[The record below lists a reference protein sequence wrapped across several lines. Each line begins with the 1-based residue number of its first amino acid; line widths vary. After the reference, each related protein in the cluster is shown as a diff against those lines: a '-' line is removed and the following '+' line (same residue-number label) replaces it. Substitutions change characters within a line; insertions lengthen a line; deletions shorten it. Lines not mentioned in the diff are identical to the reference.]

1 METKPRLILAAL
13 ISSVM
18 VLLVTFLVAVLDLG
32 WRAGVLNKRV
42 TAYFLAWP
50 IAAITAFFIIPPAR
64 PLTERVAALIDGRR

>member
-1 METKPRLILAAL
+1 MEAKPRLILAAL

-32 WRAGVLNKRV
+32 WRASVLNKRAK
-42 TAYFLAWP
+42 AYFLAWP

>member
-32 WRAGVLNKRV
+32 WRAGVLNRRV
-42 TAYFLAWP
+42 KAYFLARP

-64 PLTERVAALIDGRR
+64 RLPERIVALIDGRR

>member
-1 METKPRLILAAL
+1 MEAKPRLILAAL

-32 WRAGVLNKRV
+32 WRAGVLNRRV
-42 TAYFLAWP
+42 KAYVLAWP
-50 IAAITAFFIIPPAR
+50 MAAITAFFIIPPAR

>member
-32 WRAGVLNKRV
+32 WRAGVLNRRV
-42 TAYFLAWP
+42 KAYFLAWP
-50 IAAITAFFIIPPAR
+50 MAAITEFFIIPPAR

>member
-32 WRAGVLNKRV
+32 WRAGVLNRRV
-42 TAYFLAWP
+42 KAYVLTWP

-64 PLTERVAALIDGRR
+64 PLTERVAALIDGLR

>member
-32 WRAGVLNKRV
+32 WRAGVLNRRV
-42 TAYFLAWP
+42 KAYFLARP
-50 IAAITAFFIIPPAR
+50 IAATTAFFIIPPAR

>member
-32 WRAGVLNKRV
+32 WRAGVLNRRV
-42 TAYFLAWP
+42 KAYFLAWP
-50 IAAITAFFIIPPAR
+50 MAAI
-64 PLTERVAALIDGRR
+64 RVPNVPNSKPYAW

>member
-32 WRAGVLNKRV
+32 WRAGVLNRRV
-42 TAYFLAWP
+42 KAYVLTWP

-64 PLTERVAALIDGRR
+64 PLTERVAALLDGRR

>member
-1 METKPRLILAAL
+1 MEAKPRLILAAL

-32 WRAGVLNKRV
+32 WRAGVLNRRV
-42 TAYFLAWP
+42 KAYVLTWP

-64 PLTERVAALIDGRR
+64 PLTERVAALIDGLR

>member
-1 METKPRLILAAL
+1 MEAKPRLILATL

-32 WRAGVLNKRV
+32 WRAGVLNRRV

>member
-32 WRAGVLNKRV
+32 WRAGVLNRRAK
-42 TAYFLAWP
+42 AYFLAWP

-64 PLTERVAALIDGRR
+64 PLTERVAVLIDGRR

>member
-1 METKPRLILAAL
+1 MEAKPRLILAAL

-32 WRAGVLNKRV
+32 WRAGVLNRR
-42 TAYFLAWP
+42 AYFLAWP

>member
-1 METKPRLILAAL
+1 MEAKPRLILAAL

-42 TAYFLAWP
+42 TAYFLARP

>member
-18 VLLVTFLVAVLDLG
+18 VLLVTFLVAVIDLG
-32 WRAGVLNKRV
+32 WRAGVLNRRV
-42 TAYFLAWP
+42 KAYFLARP